1 MGGILEGVNKM
12 EENKKKYKL
21 KERQCAPLPLA
32 STLLISLLRFCEHV
46 TIRKQFSKQDIRIL
60 LSNMVSLA
68 YQFLIPYL
76 KAKLKNLFI
85 VRTTSVRLNA

>member
-1 MGGILEGVNKM
+1 MEGVNKM
-12 EENKKKYKL
+12 EENKKYKL
-21 KERQCAPLPLA
+21 KERLCAPLPLA
-32 STLLISLLRFCEHV
+32 STLLLSLLRFCEHV
-46 TIRKQFSKQDIRIL
+46 AIRKQFSKQDIRIL

-76 KAKLKNLFI
+76 KAKLKHLI